1 MVYPELNYTA
11 DLIRQDDK
19 LLYDKLK
26 SWPHWNF
33 KYLVLCVVPKQSG
46 KGGIPIWQEKEDG
59 FYLPPQFIKGYIDV
73 KNRELKI
80 IDCMMKSL
88 SV

>member
-1 MVYPELNYTA
+1 MGIHGTPTEDNAVDICRNGLISEYPELNYTA

-19 LLYDKLK
+19 FLYDKLK

-33 KYLVLCVVPKQSG
+33 KYLVLCVVSKQSG

-59 FYLPPQFIKGYIDV
+59 FYLPPTIY
-73 KNRELKI
+73 
-80 IDCMMKSL
+80 
-88 SV
+88 